1 MLLSCHCKSSDQISD
16 DIKKML
22 SVSPIINQS
31 DLRLHLDDVVC
42 VIFCQKQLMRSITR
56 STTFHQNQN
65 NSRNDCNQHNSSQS
79 WANDQSCLCQ
89 KKNKKT
95 TEIISNLIFLPIVES
110 TLPKSYVPWW
120 INLSLK
126 QNLDRKKNNLMRL
139 HSKDFSLLNK
149 HLGWTYDW
157 ALTLSPVKNMCLVEY
172 TKLGAY
178 NP

>member
-1 MLLSCHCKSSDQISD
+1 MLYQTLHTFEIFLQCFQPKNKKIILIINENLIMVNYLNTTIIIASLSLPKKKIIQWLNSRKCLIEMWNDLIDNHPIRFVETSKCCCHVTANRPIRLV
-16 DIKKML
+16 MT

-89 KKNKKT
+89 KKTKKR
-95 TEIISNLIFLPIVES
+95 
-110 TLPKSYVPWW
+110 
-120 INLSLK
+120 LK
-126 QNLDRKKNNLMRL
+126 
-139 HSKDFSLLNK
+139 
-149 HLGWTYDW
+149 
-157 ALTLSPVKNMCLVEY
+157 
-172 TKLGAY
+172 
-178 NP
+178 

>member
-1 MLLSCHCKSSDQISD
+1 MQSTQFLPKLSQRSK
-16 DIKKML
+16 L
-22 SVSPIINQS
+22 SLSE
-31 DLRLHLDDVVC
+31 
-42 VIFCQKQLMRSITR
+42 
-56 STTFHQNQN
+56 
-65 NSRNDCNQHNSSQS
+65 
-79 WANDQSCLCQ
+79 
-89 KKNKKT
+89 KNKKT

-178 NP
+178 NPQLCTKKHTKIKPFYCSGFGISGSRNQLTNIVRYKSFD